1 MVSPAEAF
9 GLAGG
14 FFIALGLV
22 PQVLRVWRMKDAKEI
37 SLTFVVLTMT
47 GTALWL
53 VYGVLLGLLSVM
65 LWNGVNLVLQSAL
78 LAVKLMYGMNLKSNV
93 PVAHVGRG

>member
-1 MVSPAEAF
+1 MVTPAEGF

-22 PQVLRVWRMKDAKEI
+22 PQVIRVWRMKDAREI
-37 SLTFVVLTMT
+37 SLTFVLLTMA
-47 GTALWL
+47 GTLLWL

-65 LWNGVNLVLQSAL
+65 LWNGINFGLQSAL
-78 LAVKLMYGMNLKSNV
+78 LAVKLRYGMNPHSRV
-93 PVAHVGRG
+93 PVA